1 MSVTQAVQKDQEN
14 VGVWW
19 EDSKLEEKYPLE
31 KLQLELTYYK
41 LTNISILK
49 YLYTVIR
56 GMEMIV
62 HMQN

>member
-1 MSVTQAVQKDQEN
+1 M
-14 VGVWW
+14 GVWW

-31 KLQLELTYYK
+31 KLQLELAYYK